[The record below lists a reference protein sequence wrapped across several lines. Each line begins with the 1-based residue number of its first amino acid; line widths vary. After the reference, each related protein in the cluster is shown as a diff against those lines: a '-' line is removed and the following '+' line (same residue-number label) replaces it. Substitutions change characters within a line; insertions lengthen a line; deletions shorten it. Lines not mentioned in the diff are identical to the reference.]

1 VQVSSEFTTLASGL
15 NVGEH
20 YSQRV
25 VDLTTQE
32 ILAVIKSG
40 GSLVG
45 SIHPAI
51 IYFLAFCVSPMYAN
65 Q

>member
-1 VQVSSEFTTLASGL
+1 MAVLLRMVSK
-15 NVGEH
+15 VG
-20 YSQRV
+20 QRV

-51 IYFLAFCVSPMYAN
+51 IYFLAFCVSPN
-65 Q
+65 KEILC